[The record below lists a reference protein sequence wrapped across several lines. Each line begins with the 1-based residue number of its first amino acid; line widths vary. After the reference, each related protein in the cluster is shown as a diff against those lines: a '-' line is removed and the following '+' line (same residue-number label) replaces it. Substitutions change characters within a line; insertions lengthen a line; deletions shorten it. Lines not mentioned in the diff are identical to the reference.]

1 MNNSRRRATYRLALT
16 CALAASGAAT
26 TAAAQL
32 AQPSETAKPVTL
44 ITNARVF
51 NGRSDALT
59 APMSVLVD
67 GNVIARIAQ
76 RIDAPAGATVI
87 DAGGRTMTPGF
98 IDAHYH
104 LMIQMSSAL
113 LVIGSDEYYHAF
125 NAVPMARSTLER
137 GFTTVRDVSGNTFSM
152 KRAIDRGLIEG
163 PRIYPSGPMISQ
175 TAGHADARLASDR
188 SPAQGGHYSPLVE
201 LGYNTVADGVPE
213 VLKATRENLRRGASQ
228 IKIAVGGGTGS
239 ESDPLDVAEFRPEE
253 IRAAVEAAG
262 DWNTYVTAHVY
273 TNAGIR
279 RAIDNGVK
287 CIEHGQLMDEA
298 TMRLMKDKGIWWS
311 PQVSVFTFIPP
322 TYNADQKRKHEQAF
336 DGLDAAFRTAKKIGF
351 DRIAFGTD
359 IVTDPDKFRAANE
372 EFVHRMKWFTPAEIL
387 RQATY
392 NNAQLLAM
400 SGPRNPYP
408 GKLGVIEEGAIA
420 DLLLINGDPLQDIS
434 ILVDYRKN
442 VALIMKDG
450 VIYKDVIG
458 GNAAKL
464 GL

>member
-1 MNNSRRRATYRLALT
+1 MNNSLRRTIYRLALT

-26 TAAAQL
+26 TAAAQST
-32 AQPSETAKPVTL
+32 QPSAPAKPVTL
-44 ITNARVF
+44 ITNARIF
-51 NGRSDALT
+51 DGRSDALT

-67 GNVIARIAQ
+67 GNVIARIAP

-104 LMIQMSSAL
+104 MTLQLSPL
-113 LVIGSDEYYHAF
+113 LAIGSDEYYHAF
-125 NAVPMARSTLER
+125 NAVPMARSTLAR
-137 GFTTVRDVSGNTFSM
+137 GFTTVRDVSGNTFSL
-152 KRAIDRGLIEG
+152 KRAIDRGLIVG

-175 TAGHADARLASDR
+175 TSGHADARMASER
-188 SPAQGGHYSPLVE
+188 SPAQGGRYSPLME
-201 LGYNTVADGVPE
+201 LGYNAVADGVPE

-239 ESDPLDVAEFRPEE
+239 ESDPLDVSEFTSEE
-253 IRAAVEAAG
+253 IRAAVQAAG

-273 TNAGIR
+273 TINGIR

-311 PQVSVFTFIPP
+311 PQVSIFTFIPKGY
-322 TYNADQKRKHEQAF
+322 TADQKRKHEQAF
-336 DGLDAAFRTAKKIGF
+336 SGLDAAFRTAKKIGF

-359 IVTDPDKFRAANE
+359 IVTDPDAFNAANE
-372 EFVHRMKWFTPAEIL
+372 EFVHRLKWFTPAEIL

-392 NNAQLLAM
+392 TNAQLLAM
-400 SGPRNPYP
+400 SGPRNPFP
-408 GKLGVIEEGAIA
+408 GKLGVIAEGAIA
-420 DLLLINGDPLQDIS
+420 DLLLINGNPLQDIS
-434 ILVDYRKN
+434 ILIDYRKN
-442 VALIMKDG
+442 IALIMKDG
-450 VIYKDVIG
+450 VIYKDLIG
-458 GNAAKL
+458 DNEVNL